1 MAKRRKSKISIKDIL
16 KGKFLVDNSSLHHW
30 RFVIFLAVLAFVS
43 ILSSHRADKKV
54 VEIKRLQNQV
64 SNLKSEYAFIH
75 EKLMQSQMRSH
86 VAEVVAKDS
95 IATAN
100 VQPYKIVE
108 K

>member
-1 MAKRRKSKISIKDIL
+1 MAKKKQSNISIKDIL
-16 KGKFLVDNSSLHHW
+16 KGRFLVDDSSLRHW
-30 RFVIFLAVLAFVS
+30 KFVVFLAVLAFIS
-43 ILSSHRADKKV
+43 ILSSHWADKKV
-54 VEIKRLQNQV
+54 VEVKRLQNQV

-75 EKLMQSQMRSH
+75 KKLMQNQMRSH

-95 IATAN
+95 IMNAS

>member
-1 MAKRRKSKISIKDIL
+1 MAKKKSKISIKDIL
-16 KGKFLVDNSSLHHW
+16 KGRFLVDDSSLHHW
-30 RFVIFLAVLAFVS
+30 KFVVFLALLAFIS

-54 VEIKRLQNQV
+54 VEIKRLQNKV

-75 EKLMQSQMRSH
+75 KKLMQSQMRSH
-86 VAEVVAKDS
+86 VAEIVAKDS
-95 IATAN
+95 IISAD